1 MVSAL
6 AELLPRD
13 DLRPMSAANSRR
25 PRTSK
30 SSLAFGQKD
39 RLRRSPILEKGAPL
53 EFVKVML
60 HKPVSLLSPAAAVGW
75 PTRSM
80 RELKGPACGG
90 AGAWLVGPNLRQLAH
105 SPQAR
110 ARSSDRLRNVTA
122 ATAAAP
128 AAVEESLRG
137 ALFGE
142 HLFHLDLTRFSA
154 ELVEVRQRQLSTRRR
169 LDRIRLSAAEGEG
182 DVLEAKH
189 AFRNEVEAVKA
200 EVQCLLDDFLQD
212 WKALQ
217 EVDQDLEDLKHE
229 ADGLIDTDVR
239 MAELVSK
246 ITLGH
251 RQ

>member
-1 MVSAL
+1 
-6 AELLPRD
+6 
-13 DLRPMSAANSRR
+13 
-25 PRTSK
+25 
-30 SSLAFGQKD
+30 AFGQKD

-90 AGAWLVGPNLRQLAH
+90 AGAWLGRSQSAGFLSRAGSAPNGGRGRQLAH

-217 EVDQDLEDLKHE
+217 EVDQDLEDLKQE

-246 ITLGH
+246 ISRKLDYFEKTLGH

>member
-1 MVSAL
+1 
-6 AELLPRD
+6 
-13 DLRPMSAANSRR
+13 
-25 PRTSK
+25 
-30 SSLAFGQKD
+30 
-39 RLRRSPILEKGAPL
+39 
-53 EFVKVML
+53 
-60 HKPVSLLSPAAAVGW
+60 
-75 PTRSM
+75 
-80 RELKGPACGG
+80 
-90 AGAWLVGPNLRQLAH
+90 
-105 SPQAR
+105 
-110 ARSSDRLRNVTA
+110 
-122 ATAAAP
+122 
-128 AAVEESLRG
+128 
-137 ALFGE
+137 
-142 HLFHLDLTRFSA
+142 
-154 ELVEVRQRQLSTRRR
+154 VRQRQLSTRRR

-246 ITLGH
+246 ISRKLDYFEKTLGH